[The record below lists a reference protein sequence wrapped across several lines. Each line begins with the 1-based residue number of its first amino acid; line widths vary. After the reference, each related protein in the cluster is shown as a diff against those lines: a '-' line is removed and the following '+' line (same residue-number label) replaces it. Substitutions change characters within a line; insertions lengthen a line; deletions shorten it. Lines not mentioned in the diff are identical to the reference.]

1 MKGNVRSAHA
11 PVSLGVCPQNYDHQI
26 TQVHGSRE
34 GYRLF
39 CCQCRI
45 WRWEIDLR
53 PIRAELRELGMDPDE
68 KPDEKSPY
76 SSVSL
81 KGTREC

>member
-1 MKGNVRSAHA
+1 MM
-11 PVSLGVCPQNYDHQI
+11 PTLGVCPQNFDHQI

-34 GYRLF
+34 GYRQY

-53 PIRAELRELGMDPDE
+53 PIRAELRAMGVDPDAGVL
-68 KPDEKSPY
+68 EKSRQ
-76 SSVSL
+76 
-81 KGTREC
+81 REC

>member
-1 MKGNVRSAHA
+1 MRL
-11 PVSLGVCPQNYDHQI
+11 SLGVCPQNYDHRI

-39 CCQCRI
+39 CCQCRM

-53 PIRAELRELGMDPDE
+53 PIRAELRELGIDPDE
-68 KPDEKSPY
+68 GM
-76 SSVSL
+76 L
-81 KGTREC
+81 GTDTHQGEC